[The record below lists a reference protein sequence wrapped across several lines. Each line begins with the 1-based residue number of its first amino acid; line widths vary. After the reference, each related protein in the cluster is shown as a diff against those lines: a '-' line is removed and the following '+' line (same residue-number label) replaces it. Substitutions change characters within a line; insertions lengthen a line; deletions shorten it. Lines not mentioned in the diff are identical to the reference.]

1 MSISKANPAAGEP
14 ASLVRH
20 NSDLAS
26 DSASDSASASA
37 SAPRARR
44 SSIPR
49 FVVPRWLEVLDDL
62 ELRLRRRL
70 PGGEPASSGGEANN
84 AGRLQPGSVVKQ
96 RYRVESLIGR
106 GGMGRVWRA
115 IDPVRNRVV
124 AVKELTARSQSTFD
138 DFDDFSAKQRLA
150 SFSRE
155 FYTMSKL
162 RHPSIVEVFDYGL
175 LGGGSRFIVMELV
188 PGQELRTLARGKK
201 VPLSQAFSLVEQLVR
216 ALGFIHSRLYVH
228 CDIKSANIRV
238 RPDGSIKLL
247 DFGLLHQLGTPTGDN
262 IKGTPQYMAPEVIR
276 GGVID
281 GRTDL
286 YSVGVLAYEL
296 TYGEMPFGGT
306 SLYEVLGKH
315 CNARPPRLG
324 SDPNIPRPWAEIL
337 LRLLR
342 KDPAD
347 RFADASA
354 LLRALCPLTGSA
366 VEQIDSR
373 TTTSY
378 LRTAELVGRTNE
390 ERRLSTLL
398 GAVQEQRGHPLF
410 VSGAAGV
417 GKTRLLQEFR
427 LSAKLAGVETIV
439 TRCHPEASALA
450 PIGEL
455 AARLSLLSS
464 NEIRARYAPRLAG
477 LFPGLLGGSS
487 PARSGSML
495 QYQQSLTQWAREF
508 ADQLRFILFV
518 EDLHWADAGTI
529 DMLNALLRAL
539 HGTGGAVI
547 GTFRGD
553 EVDRL
558 SGLFE
563 TVDDGLTEVMTLEP
577 LSADHTHELVCAT
590 MGTRQGQ
597 EQWPTL
603 LERIHEVTAGNAFF
617 ITELLRVLIE
627 EGAFCIVGA
636 QWVLQT
642 APARL
647 ELPQTIADAV
657 SRRVRTLRGDAAALC
672 RRLAPLGRVLPMGL
686 VRELAEGS
694 DEDLFSLLD
703 ELVER
708 QFLNEGGATMTFA
721 HDTVWQSIADT
732 MGAEDLAHAH
742 MAVARALDR
751 SERERKDAARLAY
764 HFERGGDH
772 TRAVACYR
780 RAGDDADRRHMNRQ
794 AAEHYARAA
803 DLVEAEGADG
813 REKTLFELWRRA
825 IDAGY
830 TGYPGLAVRYTQ
842 KLHALWERYL
852 GQDPALLSADYYAK
866 ISRLRTRRGPL
877 TRWKLKRAWRDRT
890 IEISERDPLR
900 IVPQMAIYRSMQG
913 TVYAS
918 EGKLAELAKVSDLV
932 RRHHAEGPLL
942 AAGLLGEIGANL
954 HLGKWR
960 DLEKFSRDAC
970 GWYEDHLARVGVM
983 PRYLWKAYV
992 FTQHFAVIGQA
1003 MSGRPLDEQ
1012 ILESGLELS
1021 ERFDFPDLAWL
1032 LESNRAI
1039 RAAVLADPE
1048 PMKASYDALVTAL
1061 RKLGSPRMLAR
1072 LLPAWVGMYWIQ
1084 RREREQSEAV
1094 CTQLEGWRNKHP
1106 GNLWMQLYA
1115 TAFRGFY
1122 EAEFGEPEAATRA
1135 LDTALDASGHHGFR
1149 FRAQLLCASARHQHR
1164 LGQLDQAQALARQA
1178 LEMSRDPATASP
1190 WDELVALRTL
1200 AQALGPDGIDVA
1212 REQIDAARRYQM
1224 PFHEGLG
1231 QLCLASAQEDAGSD
1245 PSAATTSR
1253 RQGEAILQKLRCTEW
1268 LRRAAQ

>member
-1 MSISKANPAAGEP
+1 MSVSKADPTAGEP
-14 ASLVRH
+14 AALVRR
-20 NSDLAS
+20 
-26 DSASDSASASA
+26 DSAV
-37 SAPRARR
+37 SAPVSAPLGRR

-49 FVVPRWLEVLDDL
+49 FVVPRWLEVIDDL
-62 ELRLRRRL
+62 EFRIRRRL
-70 PGGEPASSGGEANN
+70 LRGEPASSGGEADDP
-84 AGRLQPGSVVKQ
+84 GRLRPGSVVKQ
-96 RYRVESLIGR
+96 RYRIESLIGR

-115 IDPVRNRVV
+115 EDPVDNRVV
-124 AVKELTARSQSTFD
+124 AVKELTARSGSTFD
-138 DFDDFSAKQRLA
+138 DFGAKQRLA

-175 LGGGSRFIVMELV
+175 LEGGSRFIVMELV

-201 VPLSQAFSLVEQLVR
+201 VPLSQAFALVEQLVR

-262 IKGTPQYMAPEVIR
+262 IKGTPQYIAPEVIR

-286 YSVGVLAYEL
+286 YSVGILAYEL
-296 TYGEMPFGGT
+296 TYGEMPFDGT
-306 SLYEVLGKH
+306 SLYEVLSQH

-324 SDPNIPRPWAEIL
+324 SDPNIPRLWAEIL
-337 LRLLR
+337 TRLLR
-342 KDPAD
+342 KDPSD

-378 LRTAELVGRTNE
+378 LRTAELVGRTDE
-390 ERRLSTLL
+390 ERRLSALL
-398 GAVQEQRGHPLF
+398 GALQQQHSHPLF

-450 PIGEL
+450 PMAEF
-455 AARLSLLSS
+455 AARLSWLSS
-464 NEIRARYAPRLAG
+464 DEIQSRYVPRLAG
-477 LFPGLLGGSS
+477 LFPGLQEGSS
-487 PARSGSML
+487 PVRSGSML
-495 QYQQSLTQWAREF
+495 QSQQALSQWARDC

-518 EDLHWADAGTI
+518 EDLHWADAGTL
-529 DMLNALLRAL
+529 DMLNALIRAL

-547 GTFRGD
+547 GTFRGE

-563 TVDDGLTEVMTLEP
+563 TVDDGLTEVMTLGP
-577 LSADHTHELVCAT
+577 LSADHTLELVCAT
-590 MGTRQGQ
+590 MGTREGQ
-597 EQWPTL
+597 ERWPAL
-603 LERIHEVTAGNAFF
+603 LERIHHVTAGNAFF

-627 EGAFCIVGA
+627 EGAFCIVGTR
-636 QWVLQT
+636 WVLQT
-642 APARL
+642 APAEL
-647 ELPQTIADAV
+647 QLPQTIAEAV
-657 SRRVRTLRGDAAALC
+657 SRRVRALRGDAAALC

-694 DEDLFSLLD
+694 DADLFSLLD

-708 QFLNEGGATMTFA
+708 QFLTEGGATMVFA
-721 HDTVWQSIADT
+721 HDTVWQSIVDT
-732 MGAEDLAHAH
+732 MDADALSRVH
-742 MAVARALDR
+742 MAIAQALDR
-751 SERERKDAARLAY
+751 NERERERGDAARLAY
-764 HFERGGDH
+764 HFERGGDRA
-772 TRAVACYR
+772 RAVACYR
-780 RAGDDADRRHMNRQ
+780 RAGDDADRRHLNRQ

-803 DLVEAEGADG
+803 DLVEAEGTAG
-813 REKTLFELWRRA
+813 HEEALFELWRRA

-830 TGYPGLAVRYTQ
+830 TGYPGLAVRYTE

-852 GQDPALLSADYYAK
+852 GQDPAQLSADYYAK
-866 ISRLRTRRGPL
+866 MSRLRTRRGPL
-877 TRWKLKRAWRDRT
+877 TRWRLKRAWRDRT
-890 IEISERDPLR
+890 IEISGRDPLR

-918 EGKLAELAKVSDLV
+918 EGKLAELAEVSALV

-960 DLEKFSRDAC
+960 ELERFSRDAC
-970 GWYEDHLARVGVM
+970 GWYEEHLTRVGVM

-1012 ILESGLELS
+1012 ILASGLELS
-1021 ERFDFPDLAWL
+1021 ERFGFPDLAWL

-1094 CTQLEGWRNKHP
+1094 CTQLEGWHHKHP
-1106 GNLWMQLYA
+1106 HNLWMRLYA

-1135 LDTALDASGHHGFR
+1135 LDTALEASRHHGFR

-1164 LGQLDQAQALARQA
+1164 LGQPDQAQALARQA
-1178 LEMSRDPATASP
+1178 LEMSRAPATASP

-1200 AQALGPDGIDVA
+1200 AETLGTHGIEIA

-1231 QLCLASAQEDAGSD
+1231 QLCLARAQAKSD
-1245 PSAATTSR
+1245 PGAATSSR
-1253 RQGEAILQKLRCTEW
+1253 REGETILRQLRCTEW
-1268 LRRAAQ
+1268 LDRAAPR